1 MNDSTSTHVACPH
14 CGATNRVPAAR
25 LGDDPVC
32 GRCGQPL
39 LDGQPVELSDA
50 NFDQVVERSDLP
62 VVVDFWAPWCGP
74 CRQMAPQ
81 FEQAAG
87 TLKGRALLVKVNSD
101 DNPRTASRFGI
112 RSIPTL
118 VKLRAR
124 SRGGAR
130 GRRAAGRAD
139 RAVRRRLIRPRAAP
153 ARTRG
158 GQCRRTS
165 PRSRHW
171 PSRRA

>member
-1 MNDSTSTHVACPH
+1 MHVACRD
-14 CGATNRVPAAR
+14 CGAVNRIRAAR

-32 GRCGQPL
+32 GRCGQAL

-81 FEQAAG
+81 FAQAAG

-118 VKLRAR
+118 VKLQHGREVAR
-124 SRGGAR
+124 VAGAR
-130 GRRAAGRAD
+130 PAGQIVQFA
-139 RAVRRRLIRPRAAP
+139 
-153 ARTRG
+153 G
-158 GQCRRTS
+158 G
-165 PRSRHW
+165 
-171 PSRRA
+171 